1 MKGLFLLLGS
11 IVLCG
16 LFACDRPEESKIVIP
31 EVEKTDSCQQDPNH
45 TYEVYIPK
53 QKKAGEKLP
62 LVIILDAHGSGKFAL
77 SKFKTG
83 ANQYPAVLVASNR
96 VKNGFENYVTAIQT
110 LVEDVKQKYPVG
122 ESVFVSGF
130 SGGARMAMGY
140 ALSHPVNG
148 LIMCGALA
156 GADQINALKCPV
168 ISISGMDD
176 FNFVET
182 AQYLFQK
189 QSIPQNLKIEL
200 TSDSHNWPDSLMLSD
215 ALGFLLLSDQSTV
228 IPAKSQIKDYC
239 LKQQARIDKLQMQG
253 DFLKAA
259 LVARNLSTTDP
270 FKNDKKFAFEYDQLE
285 TTAKYNS
292 QLKTLEKNLNLE
304 MSVRKPYLEA
314 FTTKDSLWWKSEI
327 NSMNEKM
334 SSEQD
339 PFTVDM
345 YHRIKAFWGIAC
357 YSLCNQAVQDKNRER
372 LAKILFVYR
381 MLEPENSD
389 MFYFS
394 AFPSFWKGDEQ
405 ATVSMLKNA
414 REAGF
419 SDFGRMKK
427 DFPETITSKVN

>member
-16 LFACDRPEESKIVIP
+16 LFACNQHGETRIVLP
-31 EVEKTDSCQQDPNH
+31 AFEKTDTCKQDPNH
-45 TYEVYIPK
+45 TYEVYIPERK
-53 QKKAGEKLP
+53 ISAEKLP

-83 ANQYPAVLVASNR
+83 ANQYPAVLVASNL
-96 VKNGFENYVTAIQT
+96 VKNGLENYVESIQT
-110 LVEDVKQKYPVG
+110 LVKDAQQKYPVG

-200 TSDSHNWPDSLMLSD
+200 TSDSHSWPDSLMLSD
-215 ALGFLLLSDQSTV
+215 ALGFLLLSNQSTV
-228 IPAKSQIKDYC
+228 IPAKSQIKNYC
-239 LKQQARIDKLQMQG
+239 QKQQARIDKLQMQG

-259 LVARNLSTTDP
+259 LLARNLSTTDP

-292 QLKTLEKNLNLE
+292 QLKKLEKNLSLE

-314 FTTKDSLWWKSEI
+314 LTAKDSLWWKSEI
-327 NSMNEKM
+327 HSMNEKL

-357 YSLCNQAVQDKNRER
+357 YSLCNQEVQDKNQEQ
-372 LAKILFVYR
+372 LAKILSVYR
-381 MLEPENSD
+381 MLEPENPD

-394 AFPSFWKGDEQ
+394 AFSTFWKGDRQ
-405 ATVSMLKNA
+405 ATISMLKNA

-419 SDFGRMKK
+419 SDLGRMKK